1 MTDTAQVTPAAAGAA
16 AGGPDPVAGPS
27 APAAAPVAA
36 VVGADADPA
45 GVDPATDPVT
55 FIDAAGSPYE
65 LGRAHG
71 EALAA
76 PLRGFLDDGLARLNH
91 LTATPFTYEA
101 LRPRIAAYR
110 TAVTAALPALA
121 EEVAGLAAG
130 ARLTEEEAWL
140 LQLRREIMGYSKIPT
155 AGDCTTYARIGTGA
169 PVLAQT
175 VDLNGDL
182 DDHISVLRLAPAGS
196 PRRSLV
202 LSFAG
207 LLGYLGVNSDGLAVG
222 LNLVLGGDWRPGVPP
237 YLAIRHLL
245 DTAGSVT
252 EALEVLAG
260 LPLASSRSLMLCDAE
275 RALYV
280 ELLGG
285 ELRVTEA
292 TGPRNGA
299 AAARTAVHTNHFLHP
314 DFAPRDELNVF
325 ARNSSLRRLKAATEG
340 LAELP
345 SDAVPGDHFA
355 LLSRPPICVP
365 DRGDIRAE
373 RTVAAAVLHPAA
385 GTLHLRPGDPSRS
398 ATRAFTL

>member
-1 MTDTAQVTPAAAGAA
+1 MTPAAQA
-16 AGGPDPVAGPS
+16 
-27 APAAAPVAA
+27 APAAAEHSAA
-36 VVGADADPA
+36 APG
-45 GVDPATDPVT
+45 VT

-65 LGRAHG
+65 LGLAHG
-71 EALAA
+71 RALAG
-76 PLRGFLDDGLARLNH
+76 PLRAFLDDGLARLNH
-91 LTATPFTYEA
+91 LTAAPFTLA
-101 LRPRIAAYR
+101 GLTPRITAYR
-110 TAVTAALPALA
+110 AAVTAALPALA

-130 ARLTEEEAWL
+130 AGISEGEAWL
-140 LQLRREIMGYSKIPT
+140 LQLRREIMGYSRIPT
-155 AGDCTTYARIGTGA
+155 AGDCTTYARTGTGA

-182 DDHISVLRLAPAGS
+182 DQHISVLRLAPAGA
-196 PRRSLV
+196 PRRTLV

-222 LNLVLGGDWRPGVPP
+222 LNLVLGGEWRPGVPP

-252 EALEVLAG
+252 EALDVLAG
-260 LPLASSRSLMLCDAE
+260 LPLASSRSLMLCDAR
-275 RALYV
+275 RAVYV
-280 ELLGG
+280 ELLGD
-285 ELRVTEA
+285 EMRVTEA
-292 TGPRNGA
+292 APQAGV
-299 AAARTAVHTNHFLHP
+299 RTAVHTNHFLHP
-314 DFAPRDELNVF
+314 DLTARDELNVF
-325 ARNSSLRRLKAATEG
+325 ARNSSRRRLAAAAEG
-340 LAELP
+340 LAALP
-345 SDAVPGDHFA
+345 ADAAPGDHFA